1 MINIQHYFAQAP
13 CHLCLYIDE
22 DLGCIV
28 ASQRRIRIIMCTYM
42 QGLVGIVASQM
53 YMRKA
58 NRVTLLESE
67 VDEMR
72 SVFAKFAD
80 DEEA

>member
-1 MINIQHYFAQAP
+1 
-13 CHLCLYIDE
+13 
-22 DLGCIV
+22 
-28 ASQRRIRIIMCTYM
+28 M